1 MEVLGSE
8 GKKVIC
14 EVVDDHVIEEATDHD
29 EIGLRGFICLTKTR
43 RGWAEK
49 GSVSFH
55 IY

>member
-1 MEVLGSE
+1 MEFVGHD
-8 GKKVIC
+8 GKKVIWG
-14 EVVDDHVIEEATDHD
+14 VVDDHVIEEATDHD

-43 RGWAEK
+43 WGWAEM